1 MTATDQRPP
10 PLVLLLHNHTSVVD
24 IIAYLKNN
32 GLRVANRRNDGDM
45 LAAILEIDPDLI
57 VLDFAVDGDT
67 VETLK
72 GDGRT
77 RHIPLIALADVC
89 RLNSTG
95 SP

>member
-10 PLVLLLHNHTSVVD
+10 PLVLLLHNHTSIVE
-24 IIAYLKNN
+24 ILAYLKGN
-32 GLRVANRRNDGDM
+32 GMRVATRRNDGDM
-45 LAAILEIDPDLI
+45 VAAVVEIDPDLI

-77 RHIPLIALADVC
+77 QHIPLIALADVC
-89 RLNSTG
+89 HLNPAA